1 MTRRSPDSPS
11 VRPVPAG
18 NHATGLLKLIALLF
32 MLIDHSGKVFFNNA
46 SDMRQLGRIAFPVY
60 VWCMI
65 VGFSRTRSVPRYLLR
80 VLLVG
85 LVSQPFYVLALDTRG
100 HLGVLLQKI
109 LSPLSSGFTFAGLG
123 DVLYTVFL
131 NKPNV
136 FLTLALGLLAL
147 WGIREKKWLSQILL
161 PAAAVILATVLKA
174 DYGWKGVTLFILLYA
189 VQGSRP
195 GIAAVMTAFF
205 LFWGSGYGLT
215 KSLFGIPVD
224 LTNLPPW
231 LSDPLK
237 AFMRLEVYGLLSLP
251 LILVRFPR
259 DVRLPKWVSYSLY
272 PAHLVL
278 MIVLKI
284 IIFGWTA

>member
-1 MTRRSPDSPS
+1 MTRRSTDSPS

-18 NHATGLLKLIALLF
+18 NLSTGFLKLIALLF
-32 MLIDHSGKVFFNNA
+32 MFIDHSGKVFFNNA
-46 SDMRQLGRIAFPVY
+46 SDMRLLGRIAFPVY

-147 WGIREKKWLSQILL
+147 WGIREKKWLSRILL

>member
-1 MTRRSPDSPS
+1 MTCKSPGSPS
-11 VRPVPAG
+11 VRPVPVG
-18 NHATGLLKLIALLF
+18 NSATGLLKLIALLF
-32 MLIDHSGKVFFNNA
+32 MIIDHVGKVFFNNA
-46 SDMRQLGRIAFPVY
+46 SDMRLLGRIAFPVY

-85 LVSQPFYVLALDTRG
+85 LIAQPLYVLALDTRG
-100 HLGVLLQKI
+100 HLGVLLQEI

-123 DVLYTVFL
+123 DVLYTIFL

-147 WGIREKKWLSQILL
+147 WGIREKKWLSHILL
-161 PAAAVILATVLKA
+161 PAAALILATVLKA

-215 KSLFGIPVD
+215 RTLFGIPVD

-237 AFMRLEVYGLLSLP
+237 AFMRLEAYGLLSLP

-259 DVRLPKWVSYSLY
+259 DVRLPKWLSYSLY